1 MDEPTRSLD
10 PASSLVLRRFI
21 LDELRGR
28 DGKTIVLASHD
39 LPEVE
44 ALADR
49 VSFIV
54 GGKVRQQGTVEEL
67 KRWGVDDRRF
77 VLDLDADAAALN
89 GPFRVLSDQTVDERR
104 KVTVVLEGQA
114 DFEALMRALLDAG
127 VAVRSCNLV
136 EPDLEQAFSRILEA
150 GEDGE

>member
-10 PASSLVLRRFI
+10 PASSLVLRRFV

-67 KRWGVDDRRF
+67 KRWGVDDRQF
-77 VLDLDADAAALN
+77 ELDLDPAAVALN
-89 GPFRVLSDQTVDERR
+89 GPFRVLSDETVEQRR
-104 KVTVVLEGQA
+104 RVTVVLEGQA
-114 DFEALMRALLDAG
+114 DFETLMRATRSGWSIESGDSAIQLA
-127 VAVRSCNLV
+127 AVESGNSM
-136 EPDLEQAFSRILEA
+136 P
-150 GEDGE
+150 